1 MKGSP
6 SSSTNQK
13 RPWPITLKNDAWRFH
28 EIFRFDLDDRLELLK
43 HRVVWILN
51 HSRVRRGWWDGG
63 MVGWLDGVGPT
74 VASPVRSQFVDLE
87 MSKFSNAC
95 GYPQSSSIYRWIF
108 HDQLAIGD
116 PPWRHGHP
124 KNDPP
129 KKSLGHHYR
138 GATITWM
145 WESLVARNLP
155 WLKNDKHSSHKHGDD
170 LGWRRWHW
178 IYHIP
183 DVWIVMIEPESLCKT
198 TGVGGSSIF
207 EHLRLI
213 GVQAKICI
221 QELERSSN
229 VTVCYRK

>member
-1 MKGSP
+1 MTDYS
-6 SSSTNQK
+6 QK
-13 RPWPITLKNDAWRFH
+13 WCLAVSWNI
-28 EIFRFDLDDRLELLK
+28 FDLIWDDRLELLK
-43 HRVVWILN
+43 HRFVWILN

-87 MSKFSNAC
+87 MSKFSNAW

-170 LGWRRWHW
+170 LGMAQMALDLPHSRCLNCYDRTRVPLQNHWRW
-178 IYHIP
+178 
-183 DVWIVMIEPESLCKT
+183 
-198 TGVGGSSIF
+198 GVLNFWTSST
-207 EHLRLI
+207 I

>member
-1 MKGSP
+1 MIVWSCWNIVSFGSLTIP
-6 SSSTNQK
+6 
-13 RPWPITLKNDAWRFH
+13 
-28 EIFRFDLDDRLELLK
+28 
-43 HRVVWILN
+43 VC
-51 HSRVRRGWWDGG
+51 GGDGG
-63 MVGWLDGVGPT
+63 MVGWWDGWMVLGQQLHP
-74 VASPVRSQFVDLE
+74 QFVPSSLIWRCPYFP
-87 MSKFSNAC
+87 MHA

-170 LGWRRWHW
+170 LGMAQMALDLPHSRCLNCYDRTRVPLQNHWRW
-178 IYHIP
+178 
-183 DVWIVMIEPESLCKT
+183 
-198 TGVGGSSIF
+198 GVLNFWTSST
-207 EHLRLI
+207 I